1 MVGLQVLRSKLEP
14 PSREEALDAIEWRFA
29 SARHQGRSHADA
41 SVPCQDHVAVLADSD
56 GTVVG
61 SLADGAGSAKLSHYG
76 AEILADLA
84 SRLVAQQFDQL
95 FRATNNL
102 GTLRASLAT
111 DLLNALVTSAAKG
124 LDVSADDRARLDLP
138 DRSAEPLI
146 KCDVRD
152 LAATLLVV
160 AVRGDRFITL
170 HLGDGVIGVEHVLKG
185 GTRVV
190 RALGIPDNGE
200 FINETKFITSRDA
213 AGSIRVY
220 RGRVTTSSRAVTGFV
235 MMSDGPEASLY
246 IRSTRTMAGACS
258 KLLQACRDLPTETM
272 HEQLAETLRDVIVPR
287 THDDCSLVL
296 IALAQDSTS
305 NDDEPAEPAGTNP
318 REAQP

>member
-14 PSREEALDAIEWRFA
+14 SPSEATLDAIEWRFA

-41 SVPCQDHVAVLADSD
+41 SVPCQDYVAVLAEPD

-61 SLADGAGSAKLSHYG
+61 ALADGAGSAKLSHYG
-76 AEILADLA
+76 AEILANLA

-102 GTLRASLAT
+102 GTLREILVADLLDALAT
-111 DLLNALVTSAAKG
+111 RANEG
-124 LDVSADDRARLDLP
+124 LDISAGDRARLDLP
-138 DRSAEPLI
+138 DHSAEPLI
-146 KCDVRD
+146 KCDVGD

-160 AVRGDRFITL
+160 AVCGNRFVAL
-170 HLGDGVIGVEHVLKG
+170 HLGDGVIGAEYILKS
-185 GTRVV
+185 GTRTV

-220 RGRVTTSSRAVTGFV
+220 RGRVTTASRTATGFV
-235 MMSDGPEASLY
+235 LMSDGPEASLY
-246 IRSTRTMAGACS
+246 KRSTRTMAGACS
-258 KLLQACRDLPTETM
+258 RLLQACRDLPTETM

-296 IALAQDSTS
+296 IALVEGS
-305 NDDEPAEPAGTNP
+305 NRNHDEPTEPADVDP
-318 REAQP
+318 LEA

>member
-1 MVGLQVLRSKLEP
+1 M
-14 PSREEALDAIEWRFA
+14 
-29 SARHQGRSHADA
+29 
-41 SVPCQDHVAVLADSD
+41 AVLADSD

-61 SLADGAGSAKLSHYG
+61 ALADGAGSAKLSHYG
-76 AEILADLA
+76 AEILANLA

-102 GTLRASLAT
+102 AKLRASLVA
-111 DLLNALVTSAAKG
+111 DLLDALVTRAAEG
-124 LDVSADDRARLDLP
+124 FDVSADDRARLDLP
-138 DRSAEPLI
+138 DRSTEPLI

-160 AVRGDRFITL
+160 AVRGDRFVAL
-170 HLGDGVIGVEHVLKG
+170 HLGDGVIGAERVLKSG
-185 GTRVV
+185 ARAVW
-190 RALGIPDNGE
+190 ALGVPDNGE

-220 RGRVTTSSRAVTGFV
+220 RGRVATASRAVTGFV
-235 MMSDGPEASLY
+235 LMSDGPEASLY
-246 IRSTRTMAGACS
+246 RRSTRTMAGACS

-296 IALAQDSTS
+296 IALAQDSKG
-305 NDDEPAEPAGTNP
+305 NDDEPAESAGTNP
-318 REAQP
+318 REVRPESSFDATSTRSRPRGNMPLPCGPRSAEVSVVVAAKGAEDRAGGCQGG